1 MQHTSITDPCRDA
14 SKSKNTYYF
23 NVVQIQPRIN
33 FQLEHNTEKI
43 KPTCISHTPRN
54 GTVLCQRH
62 HTTWANVMANIMS
75 TPKGQQCAW
84 HSTRS
89 TIILSCTWVGLGDGT
104 CKRCKS
110 KQSQRQPH
118 IACIQ
123 LQQGPCK
130 CDCFFGTDHLTKY
143 RLSSQYLVL
152 HFRHSTSSTFFLS
165 KLWVGSASS
174 WQNLR
179 VQNFPFLDF
188 LSLFSHLF
196 LKTFSLPHSLSSFLH
211 FFHVQLVANCLA
223 DFLKHLQL

>member
-1 MQHTSITDPCRDA
+1 
-14 SKSKNTYYF
+14 
-23 NVVQIQPRIN
+23 
-33 FQLEHNTEKI
+33 
-43 KPTCISHTPRN
+43 
-54 GTVLCQRH
+54 
-62 HTTWANVMANIMS
+62 MANIMS

-123 LQQGPCK
+123 LQQGPCQMRI
-130 CDCFFGTDHLTKY
+130 FFGGLIGCGLTK
-143 RLSSQYLVL
+143 YLVL

-179 VQNFPFLDF
+179 VQNFPILDL

-211 FFHVQLVANCLA
+211 FLFNWFQIVLLVFKNTCSCRPLRNKA
-223 DFLKHLQL
+223 LQVYNVSCSEHSQALPFRHSCCCCCGLRIEIQILLFDRQGSRKLTHRSSLFCTNIWKAIWI